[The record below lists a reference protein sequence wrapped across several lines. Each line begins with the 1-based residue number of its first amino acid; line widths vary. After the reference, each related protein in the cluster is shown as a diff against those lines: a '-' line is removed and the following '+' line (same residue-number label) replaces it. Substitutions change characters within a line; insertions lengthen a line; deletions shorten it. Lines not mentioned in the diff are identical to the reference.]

1 MASVK
6 VVNKDG
12 GDAGSMDLSDAVF
25 DVQPNPTLI
34 HQVVVAMQAA
44 KRQGNAETKNR
55 SQVAGGGQKPFRQ
68 KGTGNARRGSIRE
81 PHLRGGGVV
90 FGPHKRSYR
99 QDLPVKS
106 RRKALCCM
114 LSERVRSNTLR
125 VLDSLV
131 VEQPKTKPFA
141 QLVANLGAKD
151 KKTLF
156 IMADKN
162 DNTLLSARNLPKVEI
177 RTAADLNALD
187 VLQANEVVL
196 VSDAVDKLQERLT

>member
-12 GDAGSMDLSDAVF
+12 GDAGSMDLNDAVF
-25 DVQPNPTLI
+25 GVQPNPTLV

-131 VEQPKTKPFA
+131 IEQPKTKPFA
-141 QLVANLGAKD
+141 QLVANLGAQG

-156 IMADKN
+156 ITSDSN

-187 VLQANEVVL
+187 VLQASEVVL
-196 VSDAVDKLQERLT
+196 VGDAVDKLQERLT